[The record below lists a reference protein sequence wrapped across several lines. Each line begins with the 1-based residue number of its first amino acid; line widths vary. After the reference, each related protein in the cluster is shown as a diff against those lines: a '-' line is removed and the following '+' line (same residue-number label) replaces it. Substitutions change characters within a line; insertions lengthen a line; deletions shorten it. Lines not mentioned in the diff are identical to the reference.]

1 MTNRSFESAIYEI
14 IKDKSKNDFNSYC
27 YSIDLFI
34 IKEPGFAEK
43 FPEEILYYSAHQKR
57 WSGKLREIKYTNDLG
72 VKEMLS
78 RTLLLSKRYLG
89 KNSYFEI
96 KPNNIRSFSLP
107 SKNDRLNVILEKA
120 DELIQE
126 IFPEIENNLDFKAE
140 SQIIKSNM
148 IQGKIDWNTT
158 ILESVHTGS
167 SSPTLFTCLRNETS
181 FDLAENILAV
191 LCLMH
196 LQDDIIALLKSTNSE
211 DFDYDETIKIK
222 RYEQRINQLL
232 YETNLHEVARK
243 YFDYRYLPLTSR
255 KFSVLLQEAE
265 TRYNRGLVRN
275 KHYRYLID
283 WIKEYRYLN
292 VASLGKFFT
301 KFPWEHE
308 ETIDTMYELWII
320 FEMISYFEHEQN
332 VKIGEQIKNSEGEFR
347 GFKLSFGDKDFE
359 LLYQKYITDLPY
371 GRAENPDF
379 IIKIENKFPI
389 IMDPKNYRG
398 SHGDAI
404 HTMLAYLHQLQ
415 HTYGTKYGILF
426 FSTRPSFVATPA
438 TYSKHKGQNDQTY
451 YFYHNIHEVTQESLN
466 EHYEIIFEAIKN
478 ELQAS

>member
-1 MTNRSFESAIYEI
+1 MTNRSFESALYEI
-14 IKDKSKNDFNSYC
+14 IKDKSPEDLNSY
-27 YSIDLFI
+27 STSMELFKI
-34 IKEPGFAEK
+34 QEAGFAEK
-43 FPEEILYYSAHQKR
+43 FPEEILYYSAHKKR

-72 VKEMLS
+72 VKDMLS

-120 DELIQE
+120 EEFILK
-126 IFPEIENNLDFKAE
+126 IFPVIENNLNFKAE

-181 FDLAENILAV
+181 FDLEENILAV
-191 LCLMH
+191 SCLMH
-196 LQDDIIALLKSTNSE
+196 LQDDIIALLKSSNSE
-211 DFDYDETIKIK
+211 DLDYDETIKIK
-222 RYEQRINQLL
+222 RYEQQINQLL

-255 KFSVLLQEAE
+255 KFSALLQEAE
-265 TRYNRGLVRN
+265 TRDNRGLVRN
-275 KHYRYLID
+275 KAYRYLID
-283 WIKEYRYLN
+283 WVKEYRYLN

-308 ETIDTMYELWII
+308 KTIDIMYELWII

-347 GFKLSFGDKDFE
+347 GFKLSFEDKDFE
-359 LLYQKYITDLPY
+359 LLYQKYISGLPY
-371 GRAENPDF
+371 GRAANPDF
-379 IIKIENKFPI
+379 IIKIGDKYPI
-389 IMDPKNYRG
+389 VMDPKNWREQH
-398 SHGDAI
+398 SEAI
-404 HTMLAYLHQLQ
+404 YTVLAYLHQLQ
-415 HTYGTKYGILF
+415 DTHGAKYGILF
-426 FSTRPSFVATPA
+426 FSTRASFVPLPG
-438 TYSKHKGQNDQTY
+438 TYSHHQTSRDQTY
-451 YFYHNIHEVTQESLN
+451 YFYHNIHEVTRESRN
-466 EHYEIIFEAIKN
+466 EHFKIIFDAIKN
-478 ELQAS
+478 ELQTS